1 MCVTRERPG
10 EARPDPVTKQGNWI
24 FGHVA
29 PGASTARP
37 GSPSPPIR
45 PLPWGRIP
53 FPCPQDILAENVGW
67 WWVNDKRCRQG
78 SGECHGRLCVRKMVC
93 DWEGGQRFSACAWDE
108 SRTFV
113 VDKHRTP
120 LPGCDQLLLTKGR
133 RIQRRQIGQAARCD
147 RQPASLFDNN
157 SAVYPAP
164 NVLLPFSSVFAVAA
178 CRSIL
183 VPPARVCLACLPWVG
198 RSDQSGGVCHRR
210 TPLLLSGRCLSR
222 RVALER
228 GVCVSVPISCAPVT
242 RSLRYAL
249 TD

>member
-1 MCVTRERPG
+1 M
-10 EARPDPVTKQGNWI
+10 
-24 FGHVA
+24 
-29 PGASTARP
+29 
-37 GSPSPPIR
+37 
-45 PLPWGRIP
+45 
-53 FPCPQDILAENVGW
+53 
-67 WWVNDKRCRQG
+67 
-78 SGECHGRLCVRKMVC
+78 LCVHDGVRL
-93 DWEGGQRFSACAWDE
+93 EGGHRFPACGWDE

-157 SAVYPAP
+157 SAVYLAS
-164 NVLLPFSSVFAVAA
+164 NVCCLSFPYLQLHAS
-178 CRSIL
+178 RSIL
-183 VPPARVCLACLPWVG
+183 VPSARVCLACLPWVG

-210 TPLLLSGRCLSR
+210 TPLLFSGRCLSR

>member
-1 MCVTRERPG
+1 MHDGV
-10 EARPDPVTKQGNWI
+10 
-24 FGHVA
+24 
-29 PGASTARP
+29 
-37 GSPSPPIR
+37 
-45 PLPWGRIP
+45 
-53 FPCPQDILAENVGW
+53 
-67 WWVNDKRCRQG
+67 
-78 SGECHGRLCVRKMVC
+78 RL
-93 DWEGGQRFSACAWDE
+93 EGGHRFPACVWDE

-113 VDKHRTP
+113 VDKHRTLSP
-120 LPGCDQLLLTKGR
+120 DRGQWLQQARAGSCQLRL
-133 RIQRRQIGQAARCD
+133 IGQAAECD
-147 RQPASLFDNN
+147 RQLLRYFDDN
-157 SAVYPAP
+157 SAVYPAS
-164 NVLLPFSSVFAVAA
+164 NVCCLSSPYLQLHAS
-178 CRSIL
+178 RSIF